1 MSRRYNS
8 LRDRVIK
15 ATGCCCLAGFRSR
28 FAHMTNEGAAEHLGV
43 TSRTIQAWRTLA
55 KDPDMWCA
63 EHLKTL
69 CPSAMTPVPHE
80 NLREVLH
87 ARVLQPRVS
96 GGSKS

>member
-15 ATGCCCLAGFRSR
+15 TTGCCCLAGFRSR
-28 FAHMTNEGAAEHLGV
+28 FAHMTNEGAAEHFGV

-63 EHLKTL
+63 EHLRTL
-69 CPSAMTPVPHE
+69 CPATTTPVPRE